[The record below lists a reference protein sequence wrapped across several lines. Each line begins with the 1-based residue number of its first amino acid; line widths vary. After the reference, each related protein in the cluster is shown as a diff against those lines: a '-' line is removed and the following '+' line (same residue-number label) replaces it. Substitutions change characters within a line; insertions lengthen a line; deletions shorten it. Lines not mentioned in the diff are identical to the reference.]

1 MEKTDIKSLDYDELK
16 DFFVSIGEKRSGQSR
31 SISGCMKNR
40 RMVLK
45 R

>member
-16 DFFVSIGEKRSGQSR
+16 DFFVSKSRSGQSR
-31 SISGCMKNR
+31 STSGYMKNR